1 MMGVLSFWGLV
12 FLDRTQY
19 DMKIKKI
26 LNNNVVITEKGTS
39 EIVVMGRGLAFGKKV
54 GQELL
59 ESDIEKV
66 YELTGDGQN
75 RVTELLSGI
84 PDEILEISDDIATLA
99 KNTLTVKIND
109 SLFLTLADHI
119 NGVIARL
126 KDDVVIKNFLLWDI
140 KRFFPEE
147 YAIGEKAIAEISVK
161 YAIELNEDEAGF
173 IAMHIVNSELE
184 SNNSSIVSELTKLIE
199 EVITIV
205 KYSLQL
211 SLNESDI
218 YYQRFMTHLRFFA
231 ERVLL
236 KSSELQEKTGQV
248 DDALY
253 EMIAAKYPEAYQT
266 TQKITGFLMQTR
278 CYDVSPDEQMYLTI
292 HLARIIEK

>member
-1 MMGVLSFWGLV
+1 
-12 FLDRTQY
+12 
-19 DMKIKKI
+19 MKIKKI
-26 LNNNVVITEKGTS
+26 LNNNVVITEKGAS

-66 YELTGDGQN
+66 YELTDEGQN

-84 PDEILEISDDIATLA
+84 PDEILEISDAIATVA

-119 NGVIARL
+119 NGVVARL
-126 KDDVVIKNFLLWDI
+126 KDNVAIKNFLLWDI

-147 YAIGEKAIAEISVK
+147 YAIGEKAISKISLK
-161 YAIELNEDEAGF
+161 YGIELNEDEAGF

-211 SLNESDI
+211 SLTESDI

-236 KSSELQEKTGQV
+236 KSSELPEKTGQV

-253 EMIAAKYPEAYQT
+253 QMIATKYPEAYQT

-278 CYDVSPDEQMYLTI
+278 HYEVSADEQMYLTI